1 MNKSK
6 GHDNLSVGM
15 LTILNCYLGKIHN
28 NWINKSIFNIFIFP
42 YIHKCFMANKG
53 HTEQMKP
60 NTQKSQRIIT
70 KFHDWKLQKVSKVIS
85 LTQTPESLLVR
96 CSPQKLP

>member
-1 MNKSK
+1 
-6 GHDNLSVGM
+6 
-15 LTILNCYLGKIHN
+15 
-28 NWINKSIFNIFIFP
+28 
-42 YIHKCFMANKG
+42 MANKG